1 MKSELR
7 PIELESDLRRAAGNC
22 TRRHPHLFE
31 DFLQEMWVVVLQA
44 PPGQTRSW
52 YVGRAAW
59 LAGHWL
65 RAELLRT
72 VRNVPLEALDA

>member
-1 MKSELR
+1 MNSELS
-7 PIELESDLRRAAGNC
+7 PLELEPYLRRAAGSC
-22 TRRHPHLFE
+22 TREHPHLFE
-31 DFLQEMWVVVLQA
+31 DFLQEMWVAVLEA

-59 LAGHWL
+59 LAQHWM

-72 VRNVPLEALDA
+72 VRNVPVEVLDA